1 MKKTG
6 IIILLAACLF
16 ACRKEHQAFPKLP
29 VADGIGINV
38 TVNQNQPGNT
48 IPATFE
54 GLSFETQILTANPG
68 FLNVNN
74 AVLIQLIKNLG
85 PGLLR
90 IGGGTSDEVY
100 WSENIR
106 TGSTSADS
114 LTTSD
119 IDRLSAFSKAIGWQV
134 LFGLNLG
141 SNDVAAAANE
151 ALYVNSSL
159 GDNLYAFQSGN
170 EPDVF
175 NYGMRPPT
183 YNYSGYQVEW
193 ETYLSAVRS
202 AVPQAAFAGP
212 DVAYNTDWI
221 TAFAGNE
228 AKNVKLLDGH
238 YYLTGPAT
246 EPYITYQTILAYS
259 TKLPNYLLTLK
270 NASVQYNLP
279 YRVTESN
286 NIYGGGKKGVS
297 DVFAS
302 ALWALDFIWTVA
314 ENNGVG
320 FNFHGGDSL
329 YYSPVLVQNGV
340 LKASPE
346 YYAMLAFKYG
356 GTGGTII
363 PANISNDQYCSAY
376 ACEKTDGTYAF
387 TLINKD
393 EKNNYSFNIQLNKT
407 ASGIQVARLA
417 APSVTATT
425 GTTFAGAMVN
435 ADGTF
440 ETKTTEQYSV
450 NGKNFVVN
458 VPAGSAAVV
467 IVQ

>member
-6 IIILLAACLF
+6 ILILLAACLF
-16 ACRKEHQAFPKLP
+16 ACRKEHQEFPNPP

-38 TVNQNQPGNT
+38 TVNQNQPGNA

-100 WSENIR
+100 WSENMY
-106 TGSTSADS
+106 TGSTTADS

-141 SNDVAAAANE
+141 SNDAASASNE
-151 ALYVNSSL
+151 ALYVNNSL

-193 ETYLSAVRS
+193 ETYLSAVRN
-202 AVPQAAFAGP
+202 AVPQAPFAGP

-228 AKNVKLLDGH
+228 SKNVKLLDGH

-246 EPYITYQTILAYS
+246 DPSITYQTILAYS
-259 TKLPNYLLTLK
+259 TKLPNYLLSLK
-270 NASVQYNLP
+270 NASAQYNLP
-279 YRVTESN
+279 YRITESN

-302 ALWALDFIWTVA
+302 ALWALDFMWTVA

-320 FNFHGGDSL
+320 INFHGGDGL
-329 YYSPVLVQNGV
+329 HYSPVLVQNGV
-340 LKASPE
+340 LVASPE

-356 GTGGTII
+356 STGGTII
-363 PANISNDQYCSAY
+363 PASISNPDYCSAY
-376 ACEKTDGTYAF
+376 ACAKADGTYTF

-407 ASGIQVARLA
+407 ASVIQVARLT

-450 NGKNFVVN
+450 SGKSFIVN
-458 VPAGSAAVV
+458 LLPGSAAVV
-467 IVQ
+467 TVQ